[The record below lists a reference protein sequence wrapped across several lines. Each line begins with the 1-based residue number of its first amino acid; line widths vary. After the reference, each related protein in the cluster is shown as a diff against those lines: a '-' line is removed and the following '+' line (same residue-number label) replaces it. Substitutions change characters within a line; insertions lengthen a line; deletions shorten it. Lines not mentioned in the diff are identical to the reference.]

1 MTPKS
6 RTPSPRRPPYGA
18 VRDPG
23 TLGALARAHRHRT
36 GLSLEEV
43 ADATTLGLRF
53 LSEFERGK
61 ENASLGRCLRALN
74 ALGLEVLV
82 VPREEAERWRRA
94 RGERAEGRE
103 GRGTA

>member
-6 RTPSPRRPPYGA
+6 RTPSAGDPSYGP
-18 VRDPG
+18 VREAG
-23 TLGALARAHRHRT
+23 QLGALARTHRRRA
-36 GLSLEEV
+36 GLTLEEV

-74 ALGLEVLV
+74 ALGLEVVV

-94 RGERAEGRE
+94 RDTPATSSGA
-103 GRGTA
+103 A